1 MRRRTV
7 ESDRTAKAR
16 AKEGH
21 LLALRELALPEGVLV
36 LADQIPRL
44 CVALGA
50 SALQMPPVVICPGFG
65 NADRDYVTPLDQPAE
80 KGLVA
85 CLARRGFDD
94 VTVLDL
100 PRWEWARVAAGSWS
114 EGS

>member
-1 MRRRTV
+1 MAHAPTI
-7 ESDRTAKAR
+7 R
-16 AKEGH
+16 A
-21 LLALRELALPEGVLV
+21 L
-36 LADQIPRL
+36 L

-85 CLARRGFDD
+85 CLARRGFGD

-100 PRWEWARVAAGSWS
+100 PRWEWARVAGGLVDPAVWIQR
-114 EGS
+114 